1 MTKASDAYAEAQ
13 RLIAAAASS
22 GATELS
28 FNTAKTHA
36 LTRIPEEIKTLT
48 ALTKLHLWH
57 TKVTDLTPIS
67 ALTVLTTLALSHT
80 KIPTLPPGPKPC
92 STICKTGCR
101 RAKRRSPTPCCP
113 PS

>member
-13 RLIAAAASS
+13 RLIAEAGRS

-48 ALTKLHLWH
+48 ALTTLNLLG
-57 TKVTDLTPIS
+57 TKVTGLTPLA
-67 ALTVLTTLALSHT
+67 ALTALTSLDLSGLMHQTHQEKGIPCTLDRVVSGDAGQEHQQ
-80 KIPTLPPGPKPC
+80 
-92 STICKTGCR
+92 
-101 RAKRRSPTPCCP
+101 RAA
-113 PS
+113 